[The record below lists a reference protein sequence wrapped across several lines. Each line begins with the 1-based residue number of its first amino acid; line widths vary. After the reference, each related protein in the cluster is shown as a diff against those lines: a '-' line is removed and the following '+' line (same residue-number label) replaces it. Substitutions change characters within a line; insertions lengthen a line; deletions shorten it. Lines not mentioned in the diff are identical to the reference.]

1 MPSMGRALN
10 SGPRITKENLSSFG
24 PVSAWI
30 MQALVHATVQKTQQN
45 GHLMDAVPGNRDTV
59 YGSKAFICPSRKHMA
74 DMDAIAG
81 KQTTL
86 MNTVKKK
93 ENIRC
98 CYFRW

>member
-1 MPSMGRALN
+1 
-10 SGPRITKENLSSFG
+10 
-24 PVSAWI
+24 
-30 MQALVHATVQKTQQN
+30 
-45 GHLMDAVPGNRDTV
+45 MDAVPGNRDTV